1 MSRLAF
7 ALGLIGPILALLAGL
22 VYLTVQIV
30 SGARHSRRTQ
40 KTAGH

>member
-30 SGARHSRRTQ
+30 SGARRSRRTQ
-40 KTAGH
+40 NTGTH